1 MSEHDRPE
9 STPASPGFPPPPS
22 TPAAAP
28 PAAATPA
35 AMAAGP
41 PPPRWVVF
49 LSSIGLGLTAVI
61 TVQVL
66 AAIAEAV
73 SMKRTDPTG
82 VRSDLFHHL
91 GYAFQGLG
99 GTSLLFLVVA
109 VVLVTLPV
117 VLEARMSERHDTIA
131 AVALGLSVVMAV
143 IIGIGSILA
152 VRYTL
157 HLYSAAHR
165 SVPSYARIQLVFFLL
180 GALGTAAIALF
191 GALSALGMRDNRA
204 GPGQAEAS

>member
-9 STPASPGFPPPPS
+9 SPPTTRGFPPPPPTPTEP
-22 TPAAAP
+22 TPAAAAPDAP
-28 PAAATPA
+28 PVE
-35 AMAAGP
+35 
-41 PPPRWVVF
+41 PPPRWVAF

-61 TVQVL
+61 TFQVL
-66 AAIAEAV
+66 AAIAEGV
-73 SMKRTDPTG
+73 SLKRTEPSG
-82 VRSDLFHHL
+82 VPSDIFHRL

-117 VLEARMSERHDTIA
+117 ILKTQTTDRQDTIA
-131 AVALGLSVVMAV
+131 AVALGLSVVMSV

-157 HLYSAAHR
+157 HLYSANHR

-180 GALGTAAIALF
+180 GALGTAAVALF
-191 GALSALGMRDNRA
+191 GALSALGMRDDQA
-204 GPGQAEAS
+204 GPAEAEAS